1 MVIGSRWSLCCC
13 CCSDAKSCL
22 TLCDPWTVACQA
34 PLSPSLSLS
43 LLKLCP
49 LSQWCSVTILS
60 SATPFS
66 FCFHSFSASGSFPMS
81 QLLASSGQSIGA
93 SVSESESVLPMNIQ
107 GWYPLGLTG
116 LISLLSKRFSRVFSS
131 TTIRKHQFFDPQP
144 SLWSISTVEI
154 NVPQFWRIQSPSSSH
169 WQILCMVRIHCL
181 IHRHHLFAIASQGR
195 RNKGVPWGCLS

>member
-1 MVIGSRWSLCCC
+1 MNSSTPSFPVLHYLPEFAQTHVCSVNDVIQPSH
-13 CCSDAKSCL
+13 
-22 TLCDPWTVACQA
+22 
-34 PLSPSLSLS
+34 PLSP
-43 LLKLCP
+43 P
-49 LSQWCSVTILS
+49 FPPAFNLSQHQGLFQSVS
-60 SATPFS
+60 SWHQYGQSTEA
-66 FCFHSFSASGSFPMS
+66 SAS
-81 QLLASSGQSIGA
+81 
-93 SVSESESVLPMNIQ
+93 SVSPSNEYS
-107 GWYPLGLTG
+107 GWFPLGLTG

>member
-1 MVIGSRWSLCCC
+1 MDCSTPGLPVHHQLPKFTQTRVHWVSDTISPSVIPFS
-13 CCSDAKSCL
+13 SCL
-22 TLCDPWTVACQA
+22 Q
-34 PLSPSLSLS
+34 
-43 LLKLCP
+43 
-49 LSQWCSVTILS
+49 
-60 SATPFS
+60 S
-66 FCFHSFSASGSFPMS
+66 FPASGSFPTS
-81 QLLASSGQSIGA
+81 QFFASGGQSIGA
-93 SVSESESVLPMNIQ
+93 AASSSALLMNIR
-107 GWYPLGLTG
+107 GGFPLGLTG